1 VRIPPGAIGPKRV
14 AAVALAAF
22 LTLLSLL
29 YFGRY
34 LLKPY
39 TGLVVNFPE
48 AVSEDGKVLFAPRS
62 PLSPAVRAGLLP
74 YRDRILRVG
83 DRAVATLR
91 DLVAADLAWR
101 TWEPAAI
108 GVLRDGAVPLA
119 ITLAPDLPLRRVEN
133 SFTLAFLVALIGLGF
148 ALLLDRRLSLP
159 TVLLAAA
166 CFCYALFVAVKPF
179 YYESLLSNGLVHAG
193 KLAPWLLLG
202 FGLYYPAPRLAR
214 PARVAAIA
222 VAAAAFAAFAAGRLT
237 LFADWAATGAEG
249 ALVRY
254 RGLGR
259 LANAAEAGAYVA
271 FVGLLATVLR
281 RAGARERARVQW
293 MLAGFLVALPP
304 YFFFDQLPMIL
315 DDWGAPRI
323 GTGGFAS
330 LFLLPLPVL
339 FTVGFVTSRSIE
351 TRHLLSRFLVYA
363 FIALAAVV
371 FFAWLYDPLVEQ
383 LTSHYAMSGR
393 AASLVAAFLLAAFL
407 LPAQAMLLRAASLR
421 LDRPVRRVHELARE
435 NADLRIALQDSVGRE
450 QWETAAQRDLVRLSR
465 HVEAEVDAVRRETDA
480 ATSALAEPGG
490 SGAAAALL
498 RAARTHAARLVEA
511 IRPLAALGGGLP
523 ERCEADRLAAVA
535 VARARQRFPGIRV
548 EDLTPAV
555 AVRAVPQY
563 VIAALE
569 ELLANAYESAPDDLI
584 AIAGRREPGRLRIE
598 VSDRGA
604 GFAPEIATTAMGPF
618 ATNKSGHAG
627 MGLYLA
633 RRAVALSGGEL
644 GIAPKKGGVVWLTLP
659 RA

>member
-1 VRIPPGAIGPKRV
+1 MRLPLGAIGPKRI

-22 LTLLSLL
+22 FTLLSAG

-48 AVSEDGKVLFAPRS
+48 AVAEGGKILFAPRS

-74 YRDRILRVG
+74 YRDQILRVAK
-83 DRAVATLR
+83 RAVVSLR
-91 DLVAADLAWR
+91 DLVVTDLAWR
-101 TWEPAAI
+101 TYEPADIA
-108 GVLRDGAVPLA
+108 VLRDGASPLT
-119 ITLAPDLPLRRVEN
+119 ITLTPDLPLRRVEN
-133 SFTLAFLVALIGLGF
+133 SFTLAFLVALTGLGF
-148 ALLLDRRLSLP
+148 ALLFDRRLTLA
-159 TVLLAAA
+159 TLLLSAA

-202 FGLYYPAPRLAR
+202 FGLYYPRPRLAR
-214 PARVAAIA
+214 TARVAAA
-222 VAAAAFAAFAAGRLT
+222 VLVAAAWAAFTAYRLT
-237 LFADWAATGAEG
+237 LFAQWAATGADG
-249 ALVRY
+249 LLARY

-259 LANAAEAGAYVA
+259 LANAAEAVAYIA
-271 FVGLLATVLR
+271 FVGLLATVLA
-281 RAGARERARVQW
+281 RAGARERARIQW

-371 FFAWLYDPLVEQ
+371 FFAWLYDPLVGQ

-393 AASLVAAFLLAAFL
+393 ASSLVAAFLLAAL
-407 LPAQAMLLRAASLR
+407 LFPAQALLLRAASLR
-421 LDRPVRRVHELARE
+421 LDRPVRRMHELARE
-435 NADLRIALQDSVGRE
+435 NAALRLELQESAGRE
-450 QWETAAQRDLVRLSR
+450 AWESARQHDLVRLAR
-465 HVEAEVDAVRRETDA
+465 HVEAELDGVRREADA
-480 ATSALAEPGG
+480 AASALAEPDRAG
-490 SGAAAALL
+490 GAAAHL
-498 RAARTHAARLVEA
+498 RAARTLAARLAEA
-511 IRPLAALGGGLP
+511 IRPLGALSGGLP

-535 VARARQRFPGIRV
+535 VSRVRQRLPGIRV
-548 EDLTPAV
+548 EDRTPAV

-563 VIAALE
+563 VVAALD
-569 ELLANAYESAPDDLI
+569 ELLANACESAPDGLI
-584 AIAGRREPGRLRIE
+584 SITGRREPGRLLIE
-598 VSDRGA
+598 VSDSGG
-604 GFAPEIATTAMGPF
+604 GFAPEIAATATDPFTT
-618 ATNKSGHAG
+618 TKSGHAG

-644 GIAPKKGGVVWLTLP
+644 GIASAKGGVVWISLP